1 MDAIR
6 IEYEGAEVLVTED
19 TARDLVG
26 RGLARVVGGELPP
39 LAAASPEPVKPA
51 GKAKKGK

>member
-6 IEYEGAEVLVTED
+6 IEYEGAEVQVTED

-39 LAAASPEPVKPA
+39 PAAAPPEPVKPA
-51 GKAKKGK
+51 GKAKRGK